1 MNYSDEKF
9 ADIQM
14 LRYHL
19 NGFEQLSLNQK
30 QYVYCLA
37 KATLCGRDITTDQF
51 GRYNLKIRKLLEA
64 LYIIYKEQPETLG
77 LKELS
82 QQEQE
87 PSQEQEHGLSQ
98 QEPSQQEQFEAMTV
112 YLKRVW
118 FSNGIHHHYGCDKF
132 KPQFSESW
140 FHSIIARSADKLAS
154 KLGVA
159 SGDEVMEWCAPL
171 FPVIFDPE
179 IMPKR
184 VEKACGVDQVKGSA
198 CNYYEGLTQ
207 QEVEAY
213 YAAKNDPSN
222 PCPPSYGLNSKLVK
236 TASGDIEEQVWKQ
249 GGMYGEAI
257 DRIVYWLTKAM
268 QFAENEKQQEV
279 IGLLISY
286 YRTGDLKTFDSYSI
300 EWLKEQAG
308 DIDFINGFIEV
319 YGDPLGFKA
328 SWEGIVT
335 YKDKVANER
344 THKICSN
351 AQWFEDHS
359 PVDPRFKKKEVRGV
373 TANVVVAAML
383 GGDEY
388 PSTAIGIN
396 LPNADWIRAQHGSK
410 SITIGNLTEAYSRA
424 AEGNGFLDEF
434 VADKSTLALVRQF
447 DHLCDDLHTDL
458 HECLGHGSGQLLPG
472 VSSDALKSYGST
484 IEEARADLFG
494 LYYMAD
500 AKMVELGLLP
510 SADAYKAHYYTYM
523 LNGLMTQLRRITPGA
538 DIEEDHM
545 RNRALIAYWV
555 LDHAQGEVE
564 LTESN
569 GKTCVFIHSYERLRT
584 LFAQLLAEIQR
595 IKSEGDY
602 EAARQLVERYGVKVD
617 RALLEEVHRR
627 YEKLDIAPYK
637 GFINPRLSLV
647 TDAQGNVCD
656 VKADYT
662 ESYEHQMLRYSNEFG
677 FLSLKEE
684 NSSSKEE
691 ASSTEEVISSK
702 EETSLS
708 KEEASSLKEES
719 DPSSVDDDVKQIKR
733 SFRLFMNGVAS
744 SSMRDKGLEYKIN
757 WGIPVTRL
765 RDMAAQYAPSVAL
778 AERLWESDVRE
789 CKILATMLMPAE
801 RFSEPMALSWL
812 SACNNQEM
820 VEMLV
825 FNLVQ
830 NMPGV
835 ETFVVSLL
843 HSDEPNAPLAALH
856 LVSRLVAR
864 QNVAFLTDEV
874 VSSFAQLV
882 IKALSGTD
890 AVLKHAAL
898 NSVTRYVDRE
908 LKGADKV
915 VELLKKHKIDI
926 F

>member
-14 LRYHL
+14 LRYRL

-64 LYIIYKEQPETLG
+64 LYLIYKEQPETLG

-82 QQEQE
+82 QQEQ
-87 PSQEQEHGLSQ
+87 GLSQ
-98 QEPSQQEQFEAMTV
+98 QGQEPSLQGLSQQEQFEAMTV

-140 FHSIIARSADKLAS
+140 FRSIIARSAAKLAS

-236 TASGDIEEQVWKQ
+236 TASGNIEEQVWKQ

-434 VADKSTLALVRQF
+434 VADESTLALVRQF

-500 AKMVELGLLP
+500 AKMMELGLLP
-510 SADAYKAHYYTYM
+510 STDAYKAHYYTYM

-684 NSSSKEE
+684 NFSSKED
-691 ASSTEEVISSK
+691 ASSTEEVLSSK

-719 DPSSVDDDVKQIKR
+719 APSSVDDDVKKIKR

-843 HSDEPNAPLAALH
+843 HSDEPNASLAALH

-864 QNVAFLTDEV
+864 QNVAFMTDEV
-874 VSSFAQLV
+874 VGSFAQLV
-882 IKALSGTD
+882 VKALSGTD